1 MELKKLKKILC
12 SKGLWALI
20 MLALLL
26 LMRILFPSAIMEDDY
41 WHRRFL
47 RGFDFA
53 GLITIGAGFILTI
66 KGIAVKQLK
75 QTAKGAAFVILGAA
89 MLCLAFF

>member
-1 MELKKLKKILC
+1 MDWLKKILGA
-12 SKGLWALI
+12 KGIWAMI

-26 LMRILFPSAIMEDDY
+26 LMRILFPSASIEDDY
-41 WHRRFL
+41 WHGRFL
-47 RGFDFA
+47 REFDFA
-53 GLITIGAGFILTI
+53 GPITIGAGFILTI

-89 MLCLAFF
+89 MLCLAFW

>member
-1 MELKKLKKILC
+1 
-12 SKGLWALI
+12 

-26 LMRILFPSAIMEDDY
+26 LMRILFPSAIIEDDY
-41 WHRRFL
+41 WHVRFL
-47 RGFDFA
+47 REFDFA
-53 GLITIGAGFILTI
+53 GLITVGAGFILTI